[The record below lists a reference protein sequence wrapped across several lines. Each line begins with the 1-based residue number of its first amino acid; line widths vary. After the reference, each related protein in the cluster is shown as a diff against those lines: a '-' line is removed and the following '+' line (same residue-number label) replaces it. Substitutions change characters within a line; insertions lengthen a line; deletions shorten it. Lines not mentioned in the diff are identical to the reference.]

1 MALADTGNHQIETR
15 GECGMFSRR
24 EYEYV
29 MEIAKEGSFSKAAQK
44 LYVSQPA
51 LSGAI
56 KKLEKDLYGI
66 PLFDRAVTPVA
77 LTPAGQYYLEQAR
90 KIYELRNEIEHH
102 FADLAGIRTGIIN
115 IGTSGYFCAYLL
127 PDIIRGYYRLNPK
140 CRINVT
146 ETDASGMDAGLRSGQ
161 FNITID
167 VEALDPEMFES
178 VTLGYEYM
186 VMAVPAS
193 FEVNDRMKQYQISR
207 EAILNRSFLD
217 DSVPAVDLSLV
228 AKEPFLMLKKHHDA
242 YRRSMD
248 ICAHSGFEPN
258 IVMSFDQLQTA
269 YNVARSGQTGI
280 IFFRDGLLKYTENT
294 EKLCYYKLGD
304 PLAKRAILLTM
315 KRYPGVGPTVDDF
328 IKYLMLA
335 KK

>member
-1 MALADTGNHQIETR
+1 
-15 GECGMFSRR
+15 MFSRR

-167 VEALDPEMFES
+167 VEVLDPEMFES

-217 DSVPAVDLSLV
+217 DSVPGVDLSLV
-228 AKEPFLMLKKHHDA
+228 AKEPF
-242 YRRSMD
+242 
-248 ICAHSGFEPN
+248 
-258 IVMSFDQLQTA
+258 
-269 YNVARSGQTGI
+269 
-280 IFFRDGLLKYTENT
+280 
-294 EKLCYYKLGD
+294 
-304 PLAKRAILLTM
+304 
-315 KRYPGVGPTVDDF
+315 
-328 IKYLMLA
+328 
-335 KK
+335 